1 MHYLHVIPITETSVI
16 HIVILYIFCRAIS
29 ATNWWMG
36 ENNEGLL
43 GKSDGAGKRLFRE
56 MPSTEG
62 VSEIKLFVGVGWV
75 VGNQQVTQGSILI
88 N

>member
-1 MHYLHVIPITETSVI
+1 
-16 HIVILYIFCRAIS
+16 
-29 ATNWWMG
+29 MG

-88 N
+88 NLFIFYYYYYYGFDFNGGPLAPGQ